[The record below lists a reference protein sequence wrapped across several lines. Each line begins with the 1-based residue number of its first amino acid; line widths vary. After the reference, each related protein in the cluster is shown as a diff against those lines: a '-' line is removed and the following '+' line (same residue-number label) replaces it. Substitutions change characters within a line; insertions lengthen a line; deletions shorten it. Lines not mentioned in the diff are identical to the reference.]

1 MTFFYQ
7 NPVNM
12 TKQNTPTRRIEN
24 LKNAILNSKNSIC
37 AERAVIW
44 TDYYKKS
51 ENKNKPSVIQIAEAL
66 ARVLRE
72 KSITIYPDELIVGN
86 FSSKR
91 VGGSIY
97 PELHGF
103 AVLLDI
109 FKFSSRKVNPLVI
122 SAKERKQLLKTM
134 PFWSMRFLALKAFS
148 GIGDKIRFLKS
159 QLKSTEYVIN
169 ETGGIAHF
177 APDYEKLINHGIK
190 GILGEAKTLQ
200 AQEAKN
206 SEKWNFYEAVIII
219 NTAMVDFAKRYSFEA
234 IKLADQEKDE
244 ERKKELMTISEVCK
258 NIPLNPA
265 SNLQEALQSIFF
277 VQIAINLESLDNGIS
292 PGRVD
297 QYLYKFYKKG
307 IDEGRLSREKAK
319 ELLAAFSIKFA
330 ELIPILSE
338 QITEYHSGLMSGQVI
353 CVGGK
358 NNDGSDS
365 TNELSFILLEIME
378 ELGLR
383 QPNFHARIHNHSPKD
398 YLDKIFTALSSGY
411 GSPALYNDE
420 IIPETLELNGYSP
433 QDVENYT
440 PVGCVEP
447 TVPGK
452 SFASTDAALF
462 NIIRVLEN
470 TIYSK
475 TYFESF
481 ESLLV
486 AFEKQ
491 LKKQLEL
498 FISDM
503 QAIEKAN
510 HLFHPTPLSSSFIE
524 GCISSGICS
533 TGGGAVYNLSGVQ
546 CVGAVDAGD
555 SLYAIK
561 QAVFEQKSISF
572 QDLIKELKTNFKNND
587 IRKQLQDIPKFG
599 NDHPEVDK
607 MVMYVAGTFS
617 DILNNYTNYRGGK
630 YVTGLYSMTTHAY
643 FGKITGALPSGRK
656 KGVSFSSG
664 IAPTNGADKSGP
676 TAMFNSLNRID
687 YSKFSNGVNL
697 NVKFNKQILT
707 GEVGKNAMKALVTTY
722 FKRKGMQVQIN
733 ALDPGVLIKAQKNPE
748 AYPNILVRVSGYSA
762 FFHDLTLEAQNE
774 IISRSSLN

>member
-1 MTFFYQ
+1 
-7 NPVNM
+7 M
-12 TKQNTPTRRIEN
+12 TKPDTPAKQETKRIS
-24 LKNAILNSKNSIC
+24 ILRKAVLDADYSIC
-37 AERAVIW
+37 TERAVIW
-44 TDYYKKS
+44 TDYFKNS
-51 ENKNKPSVIQIAEAL
+51 ANKTKAIDIQMAEAL

-72 KSITIYPDELIVGN
+72 KAITIYPQELIVGN

-103 AVLLDI
+103 AVLLDL
-109 FKFSSRKVNPLVI
+109 FKFSSRKVNPLKI
-122 SAKERKQLLKTM
+122 NSKERMQLLKTM
-134 PFWSMRFLALKAFS
+134 PFWSMRFLAMKAFS
-148 GIGDKIRFLKS
+148 KFSDKIRFILS

-177 APDYEKLINHGIK
+177 APDYEKLVNQGIK
-190 GILGEAKTLQ
+190 RILEEAQALQ
-200 AQEAKN
+200 TKQEKG
-206 SEKWNFYEAVIII
+206 SEKWNFYEAIKII
-219 NTAMVDFAKRYSFEA
+219 NTAMVDFAKRYSAEA
-234 IKLADQEKDE
+234 LKLAENEQDSI
-244 ERKKELMTISEVCK
+244 RKNELLQIADVCK
-258 NIPLNPA
+258 NVPLNPA
-265 SNLQEALQSIFF
+265 RNLQEALQSIFF

-292 PGRVD
+292 PGRID
-297 QYLYKFYKKG
+297 NYLFKFYKEG
-307 IDEGRLSREKAK
+307 IASGKLSRPKAK

-358 NNDGSDS
+358 NAKGEDS
-365 TNELSFILLEIME
+365 TNELSYIFLEIME

-383 QPNFHARIHNHSPKD
+383 QPNFHARIHNNSPSE
-398 YLDKIFTALSSGY
+398 YLDKIFHVLSSGY

-420 IIPETLELNGYSP
+420 IIPDTLAKNGYKAE
-433 QDVENYT
+433 DVANYT

-462 NIIRVLEN
+462 NVISVLEK

-475 TYFESF
+475 THFESF

-486 AFEKQ
+486 AFKN
-491 LKKQLEL
+491 QLEIQL
-498 FISDM
+498 EKFISDM
-503 QAIEKAN
+503 NAIEKAN
-510 HLFHPTPLSSSFIE
+510 HKFRPTPLSSSFIE
-524 GCISSGICS
+524 GCISSGTCS
-533 TGGGAVYNLSGVQ
+533 TGGGAIYNLSGVQ

-555 SLYAIK
+555 SLFAIK
-561 QAVFEQKSISF
+561 KAVFDEKILSF
-572 QDLIKELKTNFKNND
+572 RELIKELKSNFKNEAL
-587 IRKQLQDIPKFG
+587 RKQLVKIPKFG
-599 NDHPEVDK
+599 NDHPEVDE
-607 MVMYVAGTFS
+607 MTMFVAGTFS
-617 DILNNYTNYRGGK
+617 DVLNQYTNYRGGK

-664 IAPTNGADKSGP
+664 IAPTNGADKNGP

-687 YSKFSNGVNL
+687 YSKFANGVNL
-697 NVKFNKQILT
+697 NVKFNKQVLGNKLGRT
-707 GEVGKNAMKALVTTY
+707 ALKSLVTTF

-733 ALDPGVLIKAQKNPE
+733 VLDPDILMKAQKDPE
-748 AYPNILVRVSGYSA
+748 SYPNILVRVSGYSA
-762 FFHDLTLEAQNE
+762 FFNDLTLEAQNE
-774 IISRSSLN
+774 IISRSSLS

>member
-1 MTFFYQ
+1 
-7 NPVNM
+7 M
-12 TKQNTPTRRIEN
+12 TKLDTQTIQQPDRISM
-24 LKNAILNSKNSIC
+24 LKSAILGAEYSIC
-37 AERAVIW
+37 TERAVIW
-44 TDYYKKS
+44 TDYFKKS
-51 ENKNKPSVIQIAEAL
+51 ANRKKPVDIQMAEAL

-72 KSITIYPDELIVGN
+72 KAIVIYPHELIVGN

-103 AVLLDI
+103 AVLLDL
-109 FKFSSRKVNPLVI
+109 FKFSSRKVNPLKI
-122 SAKERKQLLKTM
+122 TSNERMKLLKTM
-134 PFWSMRFLALKAFS
+134 PFWSMRFLAMKAFS
-148 GIGDKIRFLKS
+148 GFGNKIRFLLS

-177 APDYEKLINHGIK
+177 APDYQKLVNKGIK
-190 GILGEAKTLQ
+190 GIIEEAQALQ
-200 AQEAKN
+200 DKQEKG
-206 SEKWNFYEAVIII
+206 SEKWNFYEAVKII
-219 NTAMVDFAKRYSFEA
+219 NIATVDFAERYSKEA
-234 IKLADQEKDE
+234 LKFAENEQNI
-244 ERKKELMTISEVCK
+244 ERKNELLQIAEVCK
-258 NIPLNPA
+258 NVPLNPA
-265 SNLQEALQSIFF
+265 KNLHEALQSIFF

-292 PGRVD
+292 PGRID
-297 QYLYKFYKKG
+297 DYLFKFYEEG
-307 IDEGRLSREKAK
+307 IVTGNLNRPKAK

-338 QITEYHSGLMSGQVI
+338 QITEYHSGLMSGQVV

-358 NNDGSDS
+358 NANGEDS
-365 TNELSFILLEIME
+365 TNELSYILLELME
-378 ELGLR
+378 ELGMR
-383 QPNFHARIHNHSPKD
+383 QPNFHARIHKNSPEE
-398 YLDKIFTALSSGY
+398 YLDKIFAVLSNGY

-420 IIPETLELNGYSP
+420 IIPDTLKMNGYAAE
-433 QDVENYT
+433 DVENYT

-447 TVPGK
+447 TVQGK

-462 NIIRVLEN
+462 NIISVLEK

-475 TYFESF
+475 TNFKSF
-481 ESLLV
+481 KSLLQ

-491 LKKQLEL
+491 LSIQIEK

-503 QAIEKAN
+503 HAIEKAN
-510 HLFHPTPLSSSFIE
+510 HKFRPTPLSSSFID
-524 GCISSGICS
+524 GCISSGLCS
-533 TGGGAVYNLSGVQ
+533 TGGGAIYNLSGVQ

-561 QAVFEQKSISF
+561 KAVFDDKIISF
-572 QDLIKELKTNFKNND
+572 KELIKELKTNFKND
-587 IRKQLQDIPKFG
+587 KFRKQLIKIPKFG
-599 NDHPEVDK
+599 NDNPEVDK
-607 MVMYVAGTFS
+607 MTMYVAGTFS
-617 DILNNYTNYRGGK
+617 DVINQYTNYRGGS

-687 YSKFSNGVNL
+687 FSKFANGVNL
-697 NVKFNKQILT
+697 NVKFNKQIIGNKIGRTAL
-707 GEVGKNAMKALVTTY
+707 KSLVTTY

-733 ALDPGVLIKAQKNPE
+733 VLDPNILIKAQKDPE
-748 AYPNILVRVSGYSA
+748 SYPNILVRVSGYSA
-762 FFHDLTLEAQNE
+762 FFNDLTLEAQNE
-774 IISRSSLN
+774 IITRSSLS

>member
-1 MTFFYQ
+1 MIKTE
-7 NPVNM
+7 
-12 TKQNTPTRRIEN
+12 KQISQQTDRIIR
-24 LKNAILNSKNSIC
+24 LKRAVLEAEYSVC

-44 TDYYKKS
+44 TDYFRKSSNRKK
-51 ENKNKPSVIQIAEAL
+51 PVDIQMAEAMS
-66 ARVLRE
+66 RVLLE

-103 AVLLDI
+103 AVLLDL
-109 FKFSSRKVNPLVI
+109 FKFSSRKVNPLKI
-122 SAKERKQLLKTM
+122 TSKERMKLLKTM
-134 PFWSMRFLALKAFS
+134 PFWSMRFLAMKAFS
-148 GIGDKIRFLKS
+148 GLGNKIKFIIS

-177 APDYEKLINHGIK
+177 APDYEKLVNQGIK
-190 GILGEAKTLQ
+190 GILEEANALQ
-200 AQEAKN
+200 AKQEKG
-206 SEKWNFYEAVIII
+206 SEKWNFYEAVKIV
-219 NTAMVDFAKRYSFEA
+219 NSAMIDFATRYSREA
-234 IKLADQEKDE
+234 LRMAEDE
-244 ERKKELMTISEVCK
+244 QNEDRKNELISIAQVCK
-258 NIPLNPA
+258 NVPLNPA
-265 SNLQEALQSIFF
+265 KNLQEALQSIFF
-277 VQIAINLESLDNGIS
+277 VQVAINLESLDNGIS
-292 PGRVD
+292 PGRID
-297 QYLYKFYKKG
+297 NYLFKFYEKG
-307 IDEGRLSREKAK
+307 IASGELSRKKAK
-319 ELLAAFSIKFA
+319 ELLSAFSIKFA

-358 NNDGSDS
+358 NADGEDT

-383 QPNFHARIHNHSPKD
+383 QPNFHARIHNSSPSE
-398 YLDKIFTALSSGY
+398 YLDKIFNVLANGH

-420 IIPETLELNGYSP
+420 IIPETLHLNGYSKE
-433 QDVENYT
+433 DAGNYT

-462 NIIRVLEN
+462 NVISVLEK

-475 TYFESF
+475 TNFKSF
-481 ESLLV
+481 EALTE
-486 AFEKQ
+486 AFENQ
-491 LKKQLEL
+491 LKVQIEK

-503 QAIEKAN
+503 HAIEKAN
-510 HLFHPTPLSSSFIE
+510 NKFHPTPLSSSFIE
-524 GCISSGICS
+524 GCISSGVCS
-533 TGGGAVYNLSGVQ
+533 TGGGAIYNLSGVQ
-546 CVGAVDAGD
+546 CVGAADAGD

-561 QAVFEQKSISF
+561 KAVFEEKTLSF
-572 QDLIKELKTNFKNND
+572 KELISELKSNFKSENK
-587 IRKQLQDIPKFG
+587 RKILLNIPKFG
-599 NDHPEVDK
+599 NDIEEVDE

-617 DILNNYTNYRGGK
+617 KVLNEYTNYRGGK

-664 IAPTNGADKSGP
+664 IAPTNGADKNGP

-687 YSKFSNGVNL
+687 YSKFANGINL
-697 NVKFNKQILT
+697 NVKFNKQMLK
-707 GEVGKNAMKALVTTY
+707 GETGKNAIKSLVTTY
-722 FKRKGMQVQIN
+722 FRRKGMQVQLN
-733 ALDPGVLIKAQKNPE
+733 VLDPKILLKAQKDPDT
-748 AYPNILVRVSGYSA
+748 YPNILVRVSGYSA
-762 FFHDLTLEAQNE
+762 FFNDLTVEAQNE
-774 IISRSSLN
+774 IITRSSLN

>member
-1 MTFFYQ
+1 MIE
-7 NPVNM
+7 
-12 TKQNTPTRRIEN
+12 KDTRPNQQKDRISL
-24 LKNAILNSKNSIC
+24 LKKAVLDAEYSIC
-37 AERAVIW
+37 TERAVIW
-44 TDYYKKS
+44 TDYFKTRANKS
-51 ENKNKPSVIQIAEAL
+51 KPVDIQMAEAL

-72 KSITIYPDELIVGN
+72 KTITIYPQELIVGN

-103 AVLLDI
+103 AVLLDL
-109 FKFSSRKVNPLVI
+109 FKFSSRKVNPLQI
-122 SAKERKQLLKTM
+122 THKEKMKLLKTM
-134 PFWSMRFLALKAFS
+134 PFWSMRFLAMKAFK
-148 GIGDKIRFLKS
+148 GFGNKIRFILS

-177 APDYEKLINHGIK
+177 APDYKKLVNQGIK
-190 GILGEAKTLQ
+190 SILKEAQELQ
-200 AQEAKN
+200 AKQEKG
-206 SEKWNFYEAVIII
+206 SEKWNFYEAIKII
-219 NTAMVDFAKRYSFEA
+219 NTAMIDFAKRYSAEA
-234 IKLADQEKDE
+234 YKLAENEQNKA
-244 ERKKELMTISEVCK
+244 RKAELMQIAKVCK
-258 NIPLNPA
+258 NVPLNPA
-265 SNLQEALQSIFF
+265 RNLQEALQSIFF

-292 PGRVD
+292 PGRID
-297 QYLYKFYKKG
+297 NYLIHLYEEELANGKLN
-307 IDEGRLSREKAK
+307 RQKAK

-358 NNDGSDS
+358 NAKGEDS
-365 TNELSFILLEIME
+365 TNELSYIFLEIME

-383 QPNFHARIHNHSPKD
+383 QPNFHARIHNNSPSK
-398 YLDKIFTALSSGY
+398 YLDKIFNVLSTGY

-420 IIPETLELNGYSP
+420 IIPDTLKLNGYKAE
-433 QDVENYT
+433 DVANYT

-462 NIIRVLEN
+462 NVVSVLEK

-475 TYFESF
+475 TPFNSF
-481 ESLLV
+481 ESLLL
-486 AFEKQ
+486 AFKNQ
-491 LKKQLEL
+491 LKIQLDK

-503 QAIEKAN
+503 NAIEKAN
-510 HLFHPTPLSSSFIE
+510 HIFRPTPLSSSFIE
-524 GCISSGICS
+524 GCISSGLCS
-533 TGGGAVYNLSGVQ
+533 TGGGAIYNLSGVQ

-555 SLYAIK
+555 SLFAIK
-561 QAVFEQKSISF
+561 TIVFDEKTLSF
-572 QDLIKELKTNFKNND
+572 KELIKELKSNLKNES
-587 IRKQLQDIPKFG
+587 IRKQLLKIPKFG
-599 NDHPEVDK
+599 NDHPEVDE
-607 MVMYVAGTFS
+607 MTMFVAGTFS
-617 DILNNYTNYRGGK
+617 EILNQYTNYQGGK

-664 IAPTNGADKSGP
+664 IAPTNGADKNGP

-687 YSKFSNGVNL
+687 YTKFANGVNL
-697 NVKFNKQILT
+697 NVKFNKQVLGNKLGRT
-707 GEVGKNAMKALVTTY
+707 ALKSLVTTF

-733 ALDPGVLIKAQKNPE
+733 VLDPNILMKAQKDPE

-762 FFHDLTLEAQNE
+762 FFNDLTLEAQNE
-774 IISRSSLN
+774 IISRSSLS

>member
-1 MTFFYQ
+1 MIE
-7 NPVNM
+7 
-12 TKQNTPTRRIEN
+12 KDTRPNQQKDRISL
-24 LKNAILNSKNSIC
+24 LKKAVLDAEYSIC
-37 AERAVIW
+37 TERAVIW
-44 TDYYKKS
+44 TDYFKTRANKS
-51 ENKNKPSVIQIAEAL
+51 KPVDIQMAEAL

-72 KSITIYPDELIVGN
+72 KTITIYPQELIVGN

-103 AVLLDI
+103 AVLLDL
-109 FKFSSRKVNPLVI
+109 FKFSSRKVNPLQI
-122 SAKERKQLLKTM
+122 THKEKMKLLKTM
-134 PFWSMRFLALKAFS
+134 PFWSMRFLAMKAFK
-148 GIGDKIRFLKS
+148 GFGNKIRFILS

-177 APDYEKLINHGIK
+177 APDYKKLVNQGIK
-190 GILGEAKTLQ
+190 SILKEAQELQ
-200 AQEAKN
+200 AKQEKG
-206 SEKWNFYEAVIII
+206 SEKWNFYEAIKII
-219 NTAMVDFAKRYSFEA
+219 NTAMIDFAKRYSAEA
-234 IKLADQEKDE
+234 YKLAENEQNKA
-244 ERKKELMTISEVCK
+244 RKAELMQIAKVCK
-258 NIPLNPA
+258 NVPLNPA
-265 SNLQEALQSIFF
+265 RNLQEALQSIFF

-292 PGRVD
+292 PGRID
-297 QYLYKFYKKG
+297 NYLIHLYEEELANGKLN
-307 IDEGRLSREKAK
+307 RQKAK

-358 NNDGSDS
+358 NAKGEDS
-365 TNELSFILLEIME
+365 TNELSYIFLEIME

-383 QPNFHARIHNHSPKD
+383 QPNFHARIHNNSPSK
-398 YLDKIFTALSSGY
+398 YLDKIFNVLSTGY

-420 IIPETLELNGYSP
+420 IIPDTLKLNGYKAE
-433 QDVENYT
+433 DVANYT

-462 NIIRVLEN
+462 NVVSVLEK

-475 TYFESF
+475 TPFNSF
-481 ESLLV
+481 ESLLL
-486 AFEKQ
+486 AFKNQ
-491 LKKQLEL
+491 LKIQLDK

-503 QAIEKAN
+503 NAIEKAN
-510 HLFHPTPLSSSFIE
+510 HIFRPTPLSSSFIE
-524 GCISSGICS
+524 GCISSGLCS
-533 TGGGAVYNLSGVQ
+533 TGGGAIYNLSGVQ

-555 SLYAIK
+555 SLFAIK
-561 QAVFEQKSISF
+561 NIVFDEKTLSF
-572 QDLIKELKTNFKNND
+572 KELIKELKSNLKNES
-587 IRKQLQDIPKFG
+587 IRKQLLKIPKFG
-599 NDHPEVDK
+599 NDHPEVDE
-607 MVMYVAGTFS
+607 MTMFVAGTFS
-617 DILNNYTNYRGGK
+617 EILNQYTNYRGGK

-664 IAPTNGADKSGP
+664 IAPTNGADKNGP

-687 YSKFSNGVNL
+687 YTKFANGVNL
-697 NVKFNKQILT
+697 NVKFNKQVLGNKLGRT
-707 GEVGKNAMKALVTTY
+707 ALKSLVTTF

-733 ALDPGVLIKAQKNPE
+733 VLDPNILMKAQKDPE

-762 FFHDLTLEAQNE
+762 FFNDLTLEAQNE
-774 IISRSSLN
+774 IISRSSLS

>member
-1 MTFFYQ
+1 MNKSLTQ
-7 NPVNM
+7 E
-12 TKQNTPTRRIEN
+12 KQATNRIIA
-24 LKNAILNSKNSIC
+24 LKEAILNAEYSIC
-37 AERAVIW
+37 TERATIW
-44 TDYYKKS
+44 TDYFKKTA
-51 ENKNKPSVIQIAEAL
+51 NRKKAADIQMAEAL
-66 ARVLRE
+66 ARVLKE
-72 KSITIYPDELIVGN
+72 MTITIYPQELIVGN

-103 AVLLDI
+103 AVLLDL
-109 FKFSSRKVNPLVI
+109 FKFSSRKVNPLKI
-122 SAKERKQLLKTM
+122 SSKERMKLLKTM
-134 PFWSMRFLALKAFS
+134 PYWSMRFLAMKAFT
-148 GIGDKIRFLKS
+148 GIGDKIKFLIS

-177 APDYEKLINHGIK
+177 APDYEGLVNKGIK
-190 GILGEAKTLQ
+190 GIIEEAQ
-200 AQEAKN
+200 SFQEKAKKG
-206 SEKWNFYEAVIII
+206 SDQWNFYEGVIII
-219 NTAMVDFAKRYSFEA
+219 NKAMIDYALRYADEA
-234 IKLADQEKDE
+234 INLANQEKNST
-244 ERKKELMTISEVCK
+244 RKEELMNIAEVCK
-258 NIPLNPA
+258 NVPLNPA
-265 SNLQEALQSIFF
+265 KNLQEALQSIFF
-277 VQIAINLESLDNGIS
+277 VQVAINLESLDNGIS
-292 PGRVD
+292 PGRID
-297 QYLYKFYKKG
+297 YYLFKFYEKG
-307 IDEGRLSREKAK
+307 LASGELNRQQAK
-319 ELLAAFSIKFA
+319 ELLSAFSIKFA

-338 QITEYHSGLMSGQVI
+338 QITEYHSGLMSGQVV

-358 NNDGSDS
+358 DADGKDS
-365 TNELSFILLEIME
+365 TNELSYILLEIME

-383 QPNFHARIHNHSPKD
+383 QPNFHARIHQNSPPE
-398 YLDKIFTALSSGY
+398 YLNKIFSVLANGY

-420 IIPETLELNGYSP
+420 IIPEALEMNGYSAK
-433 QDVENYT
+433 DVGNYT

-462 NIIRVLEN
+462 NVISVLEK

-475 TYFESF
+475 THFESF
-481 ESLLV
+481 DSLLK

-491 LKKQLEL
+491 MQVQIKK

-503 QAIEKAN
+503 HAIEKAN
-510 HLFHPTPLSSSFIE
+510 HLYHPTPLSSSFIE

-533 TGGGAVYNLSGVQ
+533 TGGGAIYNLSGVQ

-561 QAVFEQKSISF
+561 KAVFDEKKISF
-572 QDLIKELKTNFKNND
+572 KELISEMKSNFKNEQ
-587 IRKQLQDIPKFG
+587 IRKQLLKIPKFG
-599 NDHPEVDK
+599 NDHQEVDE
-607 MVMYVAGTFS
+607 MIMYVAGSFS
-617 DILNNYTNYRGGK
+617 TIINEYTNYRGGK

-687 YSKFSNGVNL
+687 YTKFANGVNL
-697 NVKFNKQILT
+697 NVKFNKQTLAGDI
-707 GEVGKNAMKALVTTY
+707 GKTALKSLVTTF

-733 ALDPGVLIKAQKNPE
+733 VLDPGILKKAQKDPDL
-748 AYPNILVRVSGYSA
+748 YPNILVRVSGYSA
-762 FFHDLTLEAQNE
+762 FFNDLTLEAQNE
-774 IISRSSLN
+774 IITRSSLS

>member
-1 MTFFYQ
+1 
-7 NPVNM
+7 M
-12 TKQNTPTRRIEN
+12 TKVNTQTSRIAA
-24 LKNAILNSKNSIC
+24 LKEAVLNAGNSIC
-37 AERAVIW
+37 TERAISW
-44 TDYYKKS
+44 TDYFKKS
-51 ENKNKPSVIQIAEAL
+51 ENRKKPVDIQMAEAMSKL
-66 ARVLRE
+66 LTE
-72 KSITIYPDELIVGN
+72 KTVKIYPEELIVGN

-109 FKFSSRKVNPLVI
+109 FKFSSRKVNPLKI
-122 SAKERKQLLKTM
+122 SKKERNSLLKII
-134 PFWSMRFLALKAFS
+134 PFWSTRFLALKAFPR
-148 GIGDKIRFLKS
+148 IGDKIRFLKS

-177 APDYEKLINHGIK
+177 APDYERLVNKGIK
-190 GILGEAKTLQ
+190 GILEEAKLLQ
-200 AQEAKN
+200 AKQKKGTD
-206 SEKWNFYEAVIII
+206 KWNFYEAVIIV
-219 NTAMVDFAKRYSFEA
+219 NTAMVDFAQRYSIEA
-234 IKLADQEKDE
+234 LKLAKKEQDA
-244 ERKKELMTISEVCK
+244 ERKMELINISKVCR
-258 NIPLNPA
+258 NVPLNPA
-265 SNLQEALQSIFF
+265 RNLQEALQSILF
-277 VQIAINLESLDNGIS
+277 VQIALNLESLDNGIS
-292 PGRVD
+292 PGRLD
-297 QYLYKFYKKG
+297 QYLIKFYEKG
-307 IDEGRLSREKAK
+307 LASGELTRNKAK

-338 QITEYHSGLMSGQVI
+338 QITEYHSGLMSGQVV

-358 NNDGSDS
+358 KTDGTDAS
-365 TNELSFILLEIME
+365 NELSYILLEIME

-383 QPNFHARIHNHSPKD
+383 QPNFHARIHNNAPTE
-398 YLDKIFTALSSGY
+398 YLDKIFKVLASGY

-420 IIPETLELNGYSP
+420 IIPETLKMNGYSTT
-433 QDVENYT
+433 DAENYT

-462 NIIRVLEN
+462 NVVRVLEK

-475 TYFESF
+475 TNFDSF
-481 ESLLV
+481 ESLLA

-491 LKKQLEL
+491 LKHQIQL

-503 QAIEKAN
+503 YAIEKAN
-510 HLFHPTPLSSSFIE
+510 HKFHPTPLSSSFIE

-546 CVGAVDAGD
+546 CVGAADAGD
-555 SLYAIK
+555 SLFAIK
-561 QAVFEQKSISF
+561 KAVFDDKTLSFKELIS
-572 QDLIKELKTNFKNND
+572 ELKTNFKNEKL
-587 IRKQLQDIPKFG
+587 RKQLVKLPKFG
-599 NDHPEVDK
+599 NDNPEVDE
-607 MVMYVAGTFS
+607 MVMYVAGSFS
-617 DILNNYTNYRGGK
+617 KVLNEFTNYRGGK

-687 YSKFSNGVNL
+687 YTKFANGVNL
-697 NVKFNKQILT
+697 NVKFNKQTLA
-707 GEVGKNAMKALVTTY
+707 GEIGKNAIKGLVTTF

-733 ALDPGVLIKAQKNPE
+733 ALNPGILLKAQKDPDS
-748 AYPNILVRVSGYSA
+748 YPNILVRVSGYSA
-762 FFHDLTLEAQNE
+762 YFNDLTPEAQTE
-774 IISRSSLN
+774 IITRMLHI

>member
-1 MTFFYQ
+1 MIK
-7 NPVNM
+7 P
-12 TKQNTPTRRIEN
+12 NTITNKAIGRITT
-24 LKNAILNSKNSIC
+24 LKKAVLDAEYSVC
-37 AERAVIW
+37 VERAVIW
-44 TDYYKKS
+44 TDYFKKS
-51 ENKNKPSVIQIAEAL
+51 SNRKKPIDIQIAEAMR
-66 ARVLRE
+66 RVLLE

-109 FKFSSRKVNPLVI
+109 FKFSSRKVNPLKI
-122 SAKERKQLLKTM
+122 TSEERKKLLKTM
-134 PFWSMRFLALKAFS
+134 PFWSMRFLAMKAFS
-148 GIGDKIRFLKS
+148 GLGNKIKFIIS

-177 APDYEKLINHGIK
+177 APDYKKLVKYGIK
-190 GILGEAKTLQ
+190 GILEEANTLQ
-200 AQEAKN
+200 AKQEKG
-206 SEKWNFYEAVIII
+206 SEKWNFYEAVKIV
-219 NTAMVDFAKRYSFEA
+219 NTAMVDFADRYSKA
-234 IKLADQEKDE
+234 ALRLAETEDDTD
-244 ERKKELMTISEVCK
+244 RKRELISISDVCK
-258 NIPLNPA
+258 NVPLNPA
-265 SNLQEALQSIFF
+265 NNLHEALQSIFF

-292 PGRVD
+292 PGRID
-297 QYLYKFYKKG
+297 NYLFEFYEKG
-307 IDEGRLSREKAK
+307 IASGELSREKAK

-338 QITEYHSGLMSGQVI
+338 QITEYHSGLMSGQVV

-358 NNDGSDS
+358 NADGTDA
-365 TNELSFILLEIME
+365 TNELSYILLEIME

-383 QPNFHARIHNHSPKD
+383 QPNFHARIHNNSPTK
-398 YLDKIFTALSSGY
+398 YLNKIFSVLATGY

-420 IIPETLELNGYSP
+420 VIPETLQLNGYSAE
-433 QDVENYT
+433 DVGNYT

-447 TVPGK
+447 TVSGK

-462 NIIRVLEN
+462 NVVSVLEK

-475 TYFESF
+475 TKFDTFE
-481 ESLLV
+481 LLLE
-486 AFEKQ
+486 AFENQ
-491 LKKQLEL
+491 LRILIKK

-503 QAIEKAN
+503 HAIERAN
-510 HLFHPTPLSSSFIE
+510 HKFHPTPLSSSFID
-524 GCISSGICS
+524 GCISSGVCS
-533 TGGGAVYNLSGVQ
+533 TGGGAIYNLSGVQ

-555 SLYAIK
+555 SLFAIK
-561 QAVFEQKSISF
+561 KAVFEDKSMNF
-572 QDLIKELKTNFKNND
+572 AELIKELKSDFKNET
-587 IRKQLQDIPKFG
+587 IRKQLLRIPKFG
-599 NDHPEVDK
+599 NDIEEVDK

-617 DILNNYTNYRGGK
+617 KLLNEYTNYRGGK

-687 YSKFSNGVNL
+687 FTKFANGVNL
-697 NVKFNKQILT
+697 NVKFNKETLR
-707 GEVGKNAMKALVTTY
+707 GEIGKNAIKSLVTTY
-722 FKRKGMQVQIN
+722 FKRKGMQVQLN
-733 ALDPGVLIKAQKNPE
+733 VLDPKILIKAQKDPNL
-748 AYPNILVRVSGYSA
+748 YPNILVRVSGYSA
-762 FFHDLTLEAQNE
+762 FFNDLTLEAQNE